1 MQSVTFEAM
10 RKYAKPSN
18 FSVECTA
25 DQFMKEKRDFKNAR
39 ILLTKNYST
48 SLFTLESYL
57 YNDVFSI

>member
-1 MQSVTFEAM
+1 M